1 MNRRT
6 FIIILLIA
14 AVASLGYA
22 IYRSVEQKVILGSGI
37 QQTVYGEPQHGLLL
51 GLCVFAASCLIGAV
65 LLMMEKDVV
74 EAVKEVERPATPVT
88 RRIL

>member
-6 FIIILLIA
+6 FVIVLLIA
-14 AVASLGYA
+14 AVASIGYA
-22 IYRSVEQKVILGSGI
+22 IYRSVEQKIILIGDT
-37 QQTVYGEPQHGLLL
+37 QQQVYGEPQHGLLL

-65 LLMMEKDVV
+65 LLILDKDVV
-74 EAVKEVERPATPVT
+74 EAVKELEKPSPITS

>member
-14 AVASLGYA
+14 AVASISYA
-22 IYRSVEQKVILGSGI
+22 IYRSVEHKVVLNGPAGQS
-37 QQTVYGEPQHGLLL
+37 VYGEPQHGLLL

-65 LLMMEKDVV
+65 LLIMDKDVV
-74 EAVKEVERPATPVT
+74 DAVREIEKPATPVT